1 MQRRTV
7 LGAVSV
13 LALPVGGCLSGTAG
27 DNSCIALRE
36 LSEAAQSEVR
46 TAIETG
52 EYEACEELELLNEI
66 DLSNDPVL
74 LFEESAYEPVV
85 AHGDAGPN
93 ADCSSTYT
101 LTIEQSNR
109 DKAC

>member
-1 MQRRTV
+1 MQRRPV

-13 LALPVGGCLSGTAG
+13 LAMPIGGCLNVTA
-27 DNSCIALRE
+27 DEDSCTGFSE
-36 LSEAAQSEVR
+36 LSEAAQTEVR

-66 DLSNDPVL
+66 DLSTNPVL

-93 ADCSSTYT
+93 TDCSSTYT
-101 LTIEQSNR
+101 LTVEQSNR